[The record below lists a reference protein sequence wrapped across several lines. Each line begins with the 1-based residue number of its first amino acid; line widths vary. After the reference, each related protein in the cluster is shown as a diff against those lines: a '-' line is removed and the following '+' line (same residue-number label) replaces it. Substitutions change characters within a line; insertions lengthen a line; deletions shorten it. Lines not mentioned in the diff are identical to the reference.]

1 VGSEGMGVQGEADDL
16 MMASFP
22 NILQYMAEM
31 EMPKKNVEM
40 KYLDLMNY
48 LVEELEAFEANLLVE
63 LSLVKVFQLNLV
75 EALGVDGDNL
85 DLKNYPKMMGDMV
98 GEALLRNALNELNS
112 VEVFQNLMVHHLE
125 FQDDDNLLEMKIEN
139 FQHL

>member
-1 VGSEGMGVQGEADDL
+1 MGVQGEVDDL
-16 MMASFP
+16 KMASFP

-31 EMPKKNVEM
+31 EMPKKNVVM

-48 LVEELEAFEANLLVE
+48 LVEELEAFEANSLVE
-63 LSLVKVFQLNLV
+63 LSLVKVFQQNLV
-75 EALGVDGDNL
+75 EALEADDDNL

-98 GEALLRNALNELNS
+98 GEALLQNALNELNS
-112 VEVFQNLMVHHLE
+112 VEVLQNLMAHHLE
-125 FQDDDNLLEMKIEN
+125 FQDVDNLLEMKIEI

>member
-1 VGSEGMGVQGEADDL
+1 VGSEGMGVQGEVDDL
-16 MMASFP
+16 KMASFP

-48 LVEELEAFEANLLVE
+48 LVVELEAFEANLLVE
-63 LSLVKVFQLNLV
+63 LSLVKVFQLNPV
-75 EALGVDGDNL
+75 EALGVDDDNL
-85 DLKNYPKMMGDMV
+85 DLKNYPKMMGDKV

-112 VEVFQNLMVHHLE
+112 VEVLQNLMAHHLE
-125 FQDDDNLLEMKIEN
+125 FQDVDNLLEMKIEI

>member
-1 VGSEGMGVQGEADDL
+1 
-16 MMASFP
+16 MASFP

-63 LSLVKVFQLNLV
+63 LSLVKVFQLIEVTLEV
-75 EALGVDGDNL
+75 YGDNL
-85 DLKNYPKMMGDMV
+85 DLKNYPKMMGDKV
-98 GEALLRNALNELNS
+98 GEALLRNAWNELNS
-112 VEVFQNLMVHHLE
+112 VEVLQNLKVHHLE
-125 FQDDDNLLEMKIEN
+125 FQDDDNL

>member
-1 VGSEGMGVQGEADDL
+1 MEVQGEADDL
-16 MMASFP
+16 KMASFP

-48 LVEELEAFEANLLVE
+48 LVVELEAFEGNLLVE
-63 LSLVKVFQLNLV
+63 LSLVKVFQLNPV
-75 EALGVDGDNL
+75 EALEVDDDNL
-85 DLKNYPKMMGDMV
+85 DLKNYPKMMGDKV

-112 VEVFQNLMVHHLE
+112 VEVLQNL
-125 FQDDDNLLEMKIEN
+125 
-139 FQHL
+139 

>member
-1 VGSEGMGVQGEADDL
+1 
-16 MMASFP
+16 
-22 NILQYMAEM
+22 
-31 EMPKKNVEM
+31 M

-63 LSLVKVFQLNLV
+63 LSLVKVFQLNPV
-75 EALGVDGDNL
+75 EALGVDDDNL
-85 DLKNYPKMMGDMV
+85 DLKNYPKMMGDKV

-112 VEVFQNLMVHHLE
+112 VEVLQNLMVHHLE

>member
-1 VGSEGMGVQGEADDL
+1 MGVQGEADDL

-48 LVEELEAFEANLLVE
+48 LVVELEAFEANLLVE
-63 LSLVKVFQLNLV
+63 LSLVKVFQLNPV

-85 DLKNYPKMMGDMV
+85 DLKNYPKMMGDKV

-112 VEVFQNLMVHHLE
+112 VEVWQNLMVHHLE